1 MVELCIIA
9 YVYGYSNFIDDIYE
23 MTGSKVLLYKC
34 DFFYISYICL
44 ESSTVCTKSELH
56 R

>member
-23 MTGSKVLLYKC
+23 MTGSKVC
-34 DFFYISYICL
+34 
-44 ESSTVCTKSELH
+44 
-56 R
+56 

>member
-23 MTGSKVLLYKC
+23 MTGSKVCLIINP
-34 DFFYISYICL
+34 ISNQLKNFRFQKHGGCNID
-44 ESSTVCTKSELH
+44 VV
-56 R
+56 

>member
-23 MTGSKVLLYKC
+23 MTGSKV
-34 DFFYISYICL
+34 CL
-44 ESSTVCTKSELH
+44 IINPKLSNHFKNF
-56 R
+56 

>member
-23 MTGSKVLLYKC
+23 MTGSKVSVQIYSQLFTS
-34 DFFYISYICL
+34 FFTFVYNQFD
-44 ESSTVCTKSELH
+44 
-56 R
+56 